1 MYRTAFARQVRLFST
16 SPIIRNKG
24 PIDTAKAAL
33 KAVDRTVADTLV
45 KSIETG
51 EAATQKAKE
60 VAGMNAD
67 QASSEASGTVNDM
80 AAKAKEAAGVNAN
93 KDASGAANEMAG
105 AAKGKANE
113 LSGAAKGK
121 AEEIKGKMS

>member
-24 PIDTAKAAL
+24 PIDTAKDAL

-51 EAATQKAKE
+51 GT
-60 VAGMNAD
+60 
-67 QASSEASGTVNDM
+67 SLISISGTHYQSNQCQRSTLLFLPQPHQFSHLRSISPRITFIVM
-80 AAKAKEAAGVNAN
+80 HFLHKT
-93 KDASGAANEMAG
+93 
-105 AAKGKANE
+105 
-113 LSGAAKGK
+113 
-121 AEEIKGKMS
+121 